1 MRKDTELSPL
11 FRILIAG
18 ACIVIIIAGIK
29 ASAPFLNPFLLA
41 LLLTQS
47 ISPLP
52 RWLMQKRIPPVIAVL
67 LTILIVIVGG
77 SAVISLFAASTA
89 RFIQKLPTYEEGL
102 SSLKETINSFLAMRG
117 LNISQVISLDFFS
130 PNRLAATAATL
141 VGIVSQVMSNALLII
156 FIVILLLFEFSTI
169 HTRSVRGESTDG
181 MIFAHL
187 NKFSG
192 DTVKYVAI
200 TGASGLLQA
209 VANVIVLEI
218 LNIDFAITWGVLFFF
233 LNFVPTFGFLIAI
246 IPPALIALLQYG
258 WKRAVIVVAIWWLIN
273 FIGDN
278 IIKPKFMKKGFD
290 ISLLLVIIAVIFWS
304 WVLGPIGAILA
315 IPLTLTIRKML
326 QQYGEVKG
334 S

>member
-1 MRKDTELSPL
+1 MTKDKEFSPL
-11 FRILIAG
+11 LRLLIAG

-29 ASAPFLNPFLLA
+29 TSAPLLNPFLLA
-41 LLLTQS
+41 LLLAQS

-67 LTILIVIVGG
+67 LTILVVIVGG

-89 RFIQKLPTYEEGL
+89 QFIQKLPTYETGL
-102 SSLKETINSFLAMRG
+102 SDLKEAINTFLAARG
-117 LNISQVISLDFFS
+117 LNISQILSFDVFS
-130 PNRLAATAATL
+130 PSQLATIATTL
-141 VGIVSQVMSNALLII
+141 VGVVSQVMSNALLII
-156 FIVILLLFEFSTI
+156 FIVILLLFEFATI
-169 HTRSVRGESTDG
+169 HSKSVKGKSPDG
-181 MIFAHL
+181 TIFARL
-187 NKFSG
+187 NEFSA

-209 VANVIVLEI
+209 IANVIVLMI
-218 LNIDFAITWGVLFFF
+218 LNVDFAVTWGVLFFF

-258 WKRAVIVVAIWWLIN
+258 WKIAVMVIAAWWLIN
-273 FIGDN
+273 FVGDN

-290 ISLLLVIIAVIFWS
+290 ISLLLVIISVIFWS

-315 IPLTLTIRKML
+315 IPLTLTIKKML
-326 QQYGEVKG
+326 QGYKEVKG